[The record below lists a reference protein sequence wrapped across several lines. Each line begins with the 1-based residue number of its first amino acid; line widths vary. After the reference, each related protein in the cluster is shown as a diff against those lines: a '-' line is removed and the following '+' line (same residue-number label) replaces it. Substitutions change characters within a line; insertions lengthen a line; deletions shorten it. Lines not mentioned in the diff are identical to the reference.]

1 MKLRIPLLLAM
12 LPLASVGAQ
21 SPLALKFAK
30 GETLRYLSSVSASQS
45 AKYRGETFAIK
56 MSGSNTM
63 VISVKSVANGKALM
77 SVSYTSSQSAAT
89 ATSLPEGAKKDRVKI
104 EAEAARAIKAT
115 LSGGARSQT
124 VRSNG
129 SSTYSIPMKDGQ
141 SMTIQDGAFM
151 MLILPK
157 GAPNVNTRWTANIRM
172 PIPGA
177 TRAMPVKY
185 KLVGTATY
193 NGQAARK
200 IVFSTS
206 DSESKKQGDVAMKV
220 RIDVKGHFLLNP
232 ATGKIVQGE
241 VNRSVKTTLTHAKEG
256 TRTSE
261 QSSVQTFKKV

>member
-1 MKLRIPLLLAM
+1 M
-12 LPLASVGAQ
+12 LPLASAGQ
-21 SPLALKFAK
+21 SPLALRFAK
-30 GETLRYLSSVSASQS
+30 GETLRYVSSVSATQS
-45 AKYRGETFAIK
+45 AKYRGEIFAIK

-63 VISVKSVANGKALM
+63 VISVKSVANGKASM
-77 SVSYTSSQSAAT
+77 SVSYTGGQSFAT
-89 ATSLPEGAKKDRVKI
+89 ATSLPEGAKKDRAKI
-104 EAEAARAIKAT
+104 EAEAAKALKAT

-124 VRSNG
+124 VKGNG

-157 GAPNVNTRWTANIRM
+157 LAPRVNTPWTAHIRM

-177 TRAMPVKY
+177 TGAMSVKY
-185 KLVGTATY
+185 KLVGSATY

-206 DSESKKQGDVAMKV
+206 DSESKKQGDVAVKV
-220 RIDVKGHFLLNP
+220 TIGVNGHILLNP
-232 ATGKIVQGE
+232 ASGKIVQGE
-241 VNRSVKTTLTHAKEG
+241 VRRSVKTTLTHAKEG

-261 QSSVQTFKKV
+261 QSSLQTFKKV